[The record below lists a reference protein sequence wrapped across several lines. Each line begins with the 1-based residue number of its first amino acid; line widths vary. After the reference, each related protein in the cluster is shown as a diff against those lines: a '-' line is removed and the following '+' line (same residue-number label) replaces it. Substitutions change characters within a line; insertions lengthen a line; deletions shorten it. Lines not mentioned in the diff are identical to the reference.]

1 RLSSQSTSQTEGWVS
16 SPHEL
21 ELGAAQI
28 AFGFRAPQ
36 LAAGSHVIVHTPQI
50 QLSPSSQSFA
60 LQSPRKCVSLL
71 DDPPEEAPP
80 QAATRSPAHRAQMLT
95 VFIWYS
101 IFLVRSLPL
110 ERLVELANHRLSRI
124 GDDALDQLRWS
135 VRFVVSHHP
144 LPQVAGAFA
153 KLRQRVQ
160 HLFSQRMPWPDVE
173 AVGRAAR
180 VCCVLARLGRVLQS
194 AADGA

>member
-1 RLSSQSTSQTEGWVS
+1 MRPSWTHPGGRQTPSPHLKSGPREAQSRLSSQSTSQTEGWVS

-36 LAAGSHVIVHTPQI
+36 LAAGSHVTVHTPQI

-101 IFLVRSLPL
+101 IFLVRDRKST
-110 ERLVELANHRLSRI
+110 
-124 GDDALDQLRWS
+124 
-135 VRFVVSHHP
+135 
-144 LPQVAGAFA
+144 
-153 KLRQRVQ
+153 
-160 HLFSQRMPWPDVE
+160 
-173 AVGRAAR
+173 
-180 VCCVLARLGRVLQS
+180 
-194 AADGA
+194 